1 VYGPGFNLPCYDRIK
16 NDAQE
21 KLSVKKFSHLKR
33 TVLILKPLKK
43 EKFLIFNRIPGKIS
57 ANNSV
62 IFVITK
68 IVTLELNVTKN
79 YNNYN

>member
-1 VYGPGFNLPCYDRIK
+1 MYGPGFNLPCYDRIK

-21 KLSVKKFSHLKR
+21 KLSVKKFSHLKQA
-33 TVLILKPLKK
+33 VLTLKPLEK
-43 EKFLIFNRIPGKIS
+43 EKYLIFNRVPDKTS
-57 ANNSV
+57 ADNSI

-79 YNNYN
+79 NNDYN